1 MRHRRILH
9 GQLPSPPLVH
19 KMGKLSV
26 LLVLAGAFRSSP
38 LLPPSLSASHVHS
51 LSMFVDMHVNIL
63 WGKFVKMTYINEN
76 LIKHWSLIFDFI
88 LLINFE
94 L

>member
-1 MRHRRILH
+1 MIILKK
-9 GQLPSPPLVH
+9 G
-19 KMGKLSV
+19 
-26 LLVLAGAFRSSP
+26 R
-38 LLPPSLSASHVHS
+38 ASHVHS
-51 LSMFVDMHVNIL
+51 LSMFIDMPVNIL